1 MGLAVL
7 WIAVTSQAPTRVRY
21 WVIVFAV
28 SLAVIQ
34 YLDRVSISSAAAVP
48 AIRRDLGLS
57 EVQMGWV
64 FSAFALAY
72 AIFDIPGG
80 YLGDWMGPRKVLMR
94 VVVWWSFFTAAT
106 GWTWNLASMLFTRFF
121 FGAGEAGCFPNL
133 TKVFTTWLPA
143 DERVRAQG
151 VLWMSARWGGA
162 FTPLIVTPIILWIGW
177 RNAFVVFGSVG
188 LIWAFVFYRWFRD
201 NPTDHPAPNEAEKAM
216 LAASAGNASG
226 HGDVPWG
233 TILLSG
239 RVWMLCWQYFA
250 LSYGWYFYI
259 TWLPT
264 YLRDGRG
271 LTITS
276 TTLLSV
282 LPLFVGG
289 MANPA
294 SVFLNER
301 LTRWTRNINTSR
313 RIVASSGFAGA
324 CACLILSTRVN
335 DPLLAML
342 TIAMA
347 SFSNDLVMPCAW
359 GATMDLGGKYA
370 GTVSGTMNSV
380 GNLAGVALPVA
391 VPYIL
396 IWANNNWNVVFYV
409 SAAVYATGILSW
421 VFLDSVTPLQREA
434 KVQPALSST

>member
-1 MGLAVL
+1 MLPFAL
-7 WIAVTSQAPTRVRY
+7 MAPTRVRY
-21 WVIVFAV
+21 WVVVFAV

-57 EVQMGWV
+57 DVQMGWV

-106 GWTWNLASMLFTRFF
+106 GWAWSYSSILITRFL

-133 TKVFTTWLPA
+133 TKVFTTWLPPT
-143 DERVRAQG
+143 EQVRAQG

-162 FTPLIVTPIILWIGW
+162 FAPLFVTPIIIWVGW
-177 RNAFVVFGSVG
+177 RNAFMIFGSIG
-188 LIWAFVFYRWFRD
+188 ILWAVVFYRWFRD
-201 NPTDHPAPNEAEKAM
+201 NPMDHPAPNQAEKD
-216 LAASAGNASG
+216 LLRASSVNASG
-226 HGDVPWG
+226 HGDVPWK
-233 TILLSG
+233 TILTSG

-264 YLRDGRG
+264 YLREGRN

-282 LPLFVGG
+282 LPLFAGG
-289 MANPA
+289 LANPV
-294 SVFLNER
+294 SVLLGER
-301 LTRWTRNINTSR
+301 ITRRTHNVNLSR
-313 RIVASSGFAGA
+313 RIVAISGFAGA
-324 CACLILSTRVN
+324 CACLVLSTMVN
-335 DPLLAML
+335 NPVLAML
-342 TIAMA
+342 TIAAA

-370 GTVSGTMNSV
+370 GTISGTMNSV

-396 IWANNNWNVVFYV
+396 LWANNNWNVTFYV
-409 SAAVYATGILSW
+409 SAGIYATGIVSW
-421 VFLDSVTPLQREA
+421 AFLDSVTPLPQA
-434 KVQPALSST
+434 AGQPEPAPIAL

>member
-1 MGLAVL
+1 M
-7 WIAVTSQAPTRVRY
+7 APTRVRY
-21 WVIVFAV
+21 WVVVFAV

-48 AIRRDLGLS
+48 AIRKDLGLS
-57 EVQMGWV
+57 DVQMGWV

-106 GWTWNLASMLFTRFF
+106 GWAWSYSSILVTRFL

-133 TKVFTTWLPA
+133 TKVFTTWLPPT
-143 DERVRAQG
+143 ERVRAQG
-151 VLWMSARWGGA
+151 VLWLSARWGGA
-162 FTPLIVTPIILWIGW
+162 FAPLVVTPIILWAGW
-177 RNAFVVFGSVG
+177 RNAFMIFGAIGFV
-188 LIWAFVFYRWFRD
+188 WAVIFYRWFRD
-201 NPTDHPAPNEAEKAM
+201 NPLDHPGLDQAERD
-216 LAASAGNASG
+216 LLQASAGNASG
-226 HGDVPWG
+226 HGDVPWR
-233 TILLSG
+233 TILSSG

-264 YLRDGRG
+264 YLREGRH

-282 LPLFVGG
+282 LPLFAGG
-289 MANPA
+289 IANPV
-294 SVFLNER
+294 SVFLGER
-301 LTRWTRNINTSR
+301 VTRWTKNINTSR
-313 RIVASSGFAGA
+313 RIVASTGFAGA
-324 CACLILSTRVN
+324 CGCLILSTMVN
-335 DPLLAML
+335 DPVLAML
-342 TIAMA
+342 TIATA

-359 GATMDLGGKYA
+359 GATMDLGGAYA

-396 IWANNNWNVVFYV
+396 LWAHNDWNVTFYV
-409 SAAVYATGILSW
+409 SAAIYATGILSR
-421 VFLDSVTPLQREA
+421 VFLDSVTPLPQSGGPVRVKQVVLLE
-434 KVQPALSST
+434 

>member
-1 MGLAVL
+1 M
-7 WIAVTSQAPTRVRY
+7 APTRVRY

-48 AIRRDLGLS
+48 AIRSELGLS
-57 EVQMGWV
+57 EFQMGWV

-80 YLGDWMGPRKVLMR
+80 YLGDWIGPRKVLMR

-106 GWTWNLASMLFTRFF
+106 GWTWSYSSIVVTRFL

-133 TKVFTTWLPA
+133 TKVFTTWLPSK
-143 DERVRAQG
+143 ERVRAQG
-151 VLWMSARWGGA
+151 ILWMSARWGGA
-162 FTPLIVTPIILWIGW
+162 FAPLVVTPIILWVGW
-177 RNAFVVFGSVG
+177 RFAFVIFGSVG
-188 LIWAFVFYRWFRD
+188 ILWAVVFYLWFRD
-201 NPTDHPAPNEAEKAM
+201 NPLDHPRLNQEERD
-216 LAASAGNASG
+216 LLQSSAGNASG
-226 HGDVPWG
+226 HRDVPWRI
-233 TILLSG
+233 ILSSG
-239 RVWMLCWQYFA
+239 RVWLLCWQYFA

-264 YLRDGRG
+264 YLREGRH

-282 LPLFVGG
+282 LPLFAGG
-289 MANPA
+289 LANPV
-294 SVFLNER
+294 SVFLAER
-301 LTRWTRNINTSR
+301 ITLWTKDISRTR
-313 RIVASSGFAGA
+313 RIVANSGFAGA
-324 CACLILSTRVN
+324 CVCLLLSTRVN
-335 DPLLAML
+335 DPVFAML

-347 SFSNDLVMPCAW
+347 SFCNDLVMPCAW

-370 GTVSGTMNSV
+370 GTISGTMNSV

-396 IWANNNWNVVFYV
+396 LWANHDWNVTFYV
-409 SAAVYATGILSW
+409 SAAIYATGILSW
-421 VFLDSVTPLQREA
+421 MFLDSVTPLP
-434 KVQPALSST
+434 QPPDPDQNERNRSTINPRLESYTT

>member
-1 MGLAVL
+1 VQPSTL
-7 WIAVTSQAPTRVRY
+7 PTRPPTRARY

-28 SLAVIQ
+28 SLACIQ

-64 FSAFALAY
+64 FGIFGIAY
-72 AIFDIPGG
+72 VLFDIPGG
-80 YLGDWMGPRKVLMR
+80 YLGDRIGARKVLMR
-94 VVVWWSFFTAAT
+94 VVVWWSFFTALT
-106 GWTWNLASMLFTRFF
+106 GAAWSLVSMLVTRFL

-133 TKVFTTWLPA
+133 TKVFTTWLPPG
-143 DERVRAQG
+143 ERVRAQG
-151 VLWMSARWGGA
+151 ILWMSARWGGA
-162 FTPLIVTPIILWIGW
+162 FTPLVVTPILLWVGW
-177 RNAFVVFGSVG
+177 REAFVIFGSIG
-188 LIWAFVFYRWFRD
+188 LIWAVLFYRWFRD
-201 NPTDHPAPNEAEKAM
+201 SPMEHPSLNEAERD
-216 LAASAGNASG
+216 LLRSSAKNASK
-226 HGDVPWG
+226 HVDVPWL
-233 TILLSG
+233 TILRSG

-264 YLRDGRG
+264 YLREGRH

-276 TTLLSV
+276 TTLLSI

-289 MANPA
+289 IANPVG
-294 SVFLNER
+294 VFLAER
-301 LTRWTRNINTSR
+301 VVSRTGGVSKRR

-324 CACLILSTRVN
+324 CVCLLLSTIVS

-342 TIAMA
+342 TIAAA
-347 SFSNDLVMPCAW
+347 SFCNDLVMPCAW
-359 GATMDLGGKYA
+359 GAAMDLGGQYA
-370 GTVSGTMNSV
+370 GTVSGTMNSI

-391 VPYIL
+391 IPYIL
-396 IWANNNWNVVFYV
+396 KWANHNWNVTFYV

-421 VFLDSVTPLQREA
+421 MFLDSVTPLP
-434 KVQPALSST
+434 QPIEEVVTVSA